1 MSIWQWCINIL
12 RVSCMVAS
20 SDDIDVSAVVCLGY
34 PLKVPV
40 MPLSSWSAYCFFVPL
55 YLNIIF
61 YWVKLLNWCPD
72 KKWIY
77 ICSKKK
83 WIYISFVAWLG
94 QMMVA
99 VSLKWLLLHPL
110 ATTLQLY
117 ELTFCYWRC
126 IPGDETTNVL
136 LFLSE
141 VWTCLFSTPTVLPV
155 LGTWPWSRCLLSLS
169 PMTRNLYWIIIKL
182 YLRNQFSFH
191 LILLYPT

>member
-1 MSIWQWCINIL
+1 
-12 RVSCMVAS
+12 MVAS

-40 MPLSSWSAYCFFVPL
+40 VPLSSWSAYCFFVPL
-55 YLNIIF
+55 YLNILF

-136 LFLSE
+136 LF
-141 VWTCLFSTPTVLPV
+141 STPTVLPV